1 MYIEKIT
8 NKSDMFKL
16 QFEEII
22 KPYIY
27 KQIKND
33 DAKVVLSMKY
43 ITENSGTNYN
53 IDTLYIKMRNMLLG
67 TKLDISIRRKSKEF
81 AFYEISDV
89 IKRESDLIRIGFEKR
104 LKPCLLEIFRDKY
117 IIGFEE
123 DNLREVLDV
132 NCSTINIYNS
142 IKNLLSDTGITVS
155 TRKNELINGK
165 KVCKFVFYDIN
176 KKRQY
181 DEDKIGI
188 EEVERKRRKD
198 VIKNIKKE
206 NEEIV
211 DDVNAY
217 LDDINSCK

>member
-43 ITENSGTNYN
+43 INENLGTNYN

-67 TKLDISIRRKSKEF
+67 TKLGISIRRKSKEF

-89 IKRESDLIRIGFEKR
+89 IKRESDLIRI
-104 LKPCLLEIFRDKY
+104 
-117 IIGFEE
+117 
-123 DNLREVLDV
+123 
-132 NCSTINIYNS
+132 
-142 IKNLLSDTGITVS
+142 
-155 TRKNELINGK
+155 
-165 KVCKFVFYDIN
+165 
-176 KKRQY
+176 
-181 DEDKIGI
+181 
-188 EEVERKRRKD
+188 
-198 VIKNIKKE
+198 
-206 NEEIV
+206 
-211 DDVNAY
+211 
-217 LDDINSCK
+217 

>member
-1 MYIEKIT
+1 MYIEKIA

-33 DAKVVLSMKY
+33 DAKVVLSMEY
-43 ITENSGTNYN
+43 INECLGTNYN

-67 TKLDISIRRKSKEF
+67 TELGVSIKRKSKEF
-81 AFYEISDV
+81 VFYEVSDI

-104 LKPCLLEIFRDKY
+104 LKPCLLEIFKDKH

-142 IKNLLSDTGITVS
+142 IKNLLSGTCITVS
-155 TRKNELINGK
+155 TRKNGLINGK
-165 KVCKFVFYDIN
+165 RACKFVFYDIN
-176 KKRQY
+176 KKKQY
-181 DEDKIGI
+181 DEDRVRI
-188 EEVERKRRKD
+188 EEDERKRKKD

-206 NEEIV
+206 NKEIV
-211 DDVNAY
+211 DDVNTY
-217 LDDINSCK
+217 LGDINNCK

>member
-16 QFEEII
+16 QFEEIV

-33 DAKVVLSMKY
+33 DSKAVLSMKY
-43 ITENSGTNYN
+43 INENLGTNYN

-67 TKLDISIRRKSKEF
+67 TELGVSIRRKSKEF
-81 AFYEISDV
+81 VFYEVSDV
-89 IKRESDLIRIGFEKR
+89 IKRESDLIKIGFEKR
-104 LKPCLLEIFRDKY
+104 LKPCILEVFKNKH

-142 IKNLLSDTGITVS
+142 IKNLLYGTGITVS

-165 KVCKFVFYDIN
+165 SVCKFVFYDTN
-176 KKRQY
+176 KKKQY
-181 DEDKIGI
+181 DEDKIRI
-188 EEVERKRRKD
+188 EEDERKRRKD

-206 NEEIV
+206 NEE
-211 DDVNAY
+211 
-217 LDDINSCK
+217 LTNSNIL